1 MSVLAARAS
10 FGILLSGWG
19 LGGLAGAGAAG
30 SLNAIRRQGRL
41 LIVISLV
48 FGTSISAV
56 GFTTALPVAA
66 VVMGLIGC
74 CEGFLEVQIFT
85 WLQTYGDTRIQG
97 RLMSLVTFASVGLE
111 PFSYGFAGLLG
122 EFDSA
127 VMFLS
132 AGALI
137 FIATG
142 IAGCSRDFRHI
153 GLSPPADEAN
163 YGNDLPDRI

>member
-1 MSVLAARAS
+1 
-10 FGILLSGWG
+10 
-19 LGGLAGAGAAG
+19 
-30 SLNAIRRQGRL
+30 
-41 LIVISLV
+41 
-48 FGTSISAV
+48 
-56 GFTTALPVAA
+56 
-66 VVMGLIGC
+66 
-74 CEGFLEVQIFT
+74 
-85 WLQTYGDTRIQG
+85 
-97 RLMSLVTFASVGLE
+97 MSLVTFASVGLE

-137 FIATG
+137 FAATG
-142 IAGCSRDFRHI
+142 VAVCSRDFRHI